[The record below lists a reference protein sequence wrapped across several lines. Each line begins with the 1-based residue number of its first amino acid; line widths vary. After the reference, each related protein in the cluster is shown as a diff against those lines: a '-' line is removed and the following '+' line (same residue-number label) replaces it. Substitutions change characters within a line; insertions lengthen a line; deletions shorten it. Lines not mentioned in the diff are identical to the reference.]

1 MRNLFDFHYFGR
13 GVKVYRGLNNTS
25 PEQVDLNDIGPHW
38 SKNRQSAEDWVTGV
52 QRDRAGNPE
61 AQLAGRDGTGVVLEG
76 RVNKKHTS
84 KPDTFVGEKETT
96 VAPGATVKVKKI
108 HTLEVKKNTDDFNTS
123 SVVVSKR
130 VNKKAKVIERSR
142 ESYKKK

>member
-25 PEQVDLNDIGPHW
+25 SEQVDLNDIGPHW

-76 RVNKKHTS
+76 RVNKKYTS

-108 HTLEVKKNTDDFNTS
+108 HTLAVKKNTDDFNTS
-123 SVVVSKR
+123 SVVGSKR

-142 ESYKKK
+142 ESYKRK

>member
-1 MRNLFDFHYFGR
+1 MRNLSDFHFGR
-13 GVKVYRGLNNTS
+13 GIKVYRGLNNTA
-25 PEQVDLNDIGPHW
+25 PEEVDLNDVGPHW

-52 QRDRAGNPE
+52 SRDTTGEPEGQRGVTGN
-61 AQLAGRDGTGVVLEG
+61 GVVLEG

-84 KPDTFVGEKETT
+84 TPDTFASEKETT

-108 HTLEVKKNTDDFNTS
+108 HTIAVNKTENDFNTA
-123 SVVVSKR
+123 SVVGSNR
-130 VNKKAKVIERSR
+130 VNKKAKVVERPR

>member
-1 MRNLFDFHYFGR
+1 VRNLSDFHFGR
-13 GVKVYRGLNNTS
+13 GIKVYRGLNNTT
-25 PEQVDLNDIGPHW
+25 PEEVDLNDVGLHW
-38 SKNRQSAEDWVTGV
+38 SQNRQSAEDWVTGV

-61 AQLAGRDGTGVVLEG
+61 SQLGGRNGTGVVLEG

-84 KPDTFVGEKETT
+84 KPDTFVGEKETA

-108 HTLEVKKNTDDFNTS
+108 HTLEVKENTDNFNTA
-123 SVVVSKR
+123 SVTGSKR
-130 VNKKAKVIERSR
+130 INKKAKVIERPR